1 MIIQAT
7 GDGAGTKELAVE
19 VAKSE
24 IHLLVKSIVVLKKA
38 QASKSLDLYS
48 SLSCMTSVLSVLY
61 FPLLQTG
68 DINSTQLIGLFPD
81 LSDIMHVNDSIKY
94 LAHRKQ
100 SINIMIAICIQKAS

>member
-7 GDGAGTKELAVE
+7 GDGAGAKEVAVE
-19 VAKSE
+19 VVKSE
-24 IHLLVKSIVVLKKA
+24 IHLLVESIVVLKKA

-94 LAHRKQ
+94 LAYRKQ
-100 SINIMIAICIQKAS
+100 SISIMIAICIQKAS